1 MLKLNFYVK
10 INNCGGIG
18 NGIGNSH
25 KTSKISVMP
34 EPEYIKPAI
43 DYELISY
50 LV

>member
-1 MLKLNFYVK
+1 MLIQNFYLK
-10 INNCGGIG
+10 INSCGGIG

-25 KTSKISVMP
+25 KPSKLSVMP
-34 EPEYIKPAI
+34 EPEHISPAI